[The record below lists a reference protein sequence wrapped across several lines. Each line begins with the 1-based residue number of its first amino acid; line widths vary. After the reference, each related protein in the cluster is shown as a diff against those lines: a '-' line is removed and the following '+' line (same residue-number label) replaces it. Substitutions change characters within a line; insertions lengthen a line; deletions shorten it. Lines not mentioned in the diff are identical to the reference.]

1 MILIIQNLAQIL
13 PYIDGFRHVAKIAL
27 EAEVEVS
34 LVKAVIQNL
43 IYYGLVR
50 LIPIFQYSN
59 AYVAT
64 PRLVELV
71 ENSKLQEECLKFVRR
86 QPTSKVNFRTLFQF
100 ICSMN
105 SGVTVRDLCL
115 RFSDSLAEIDEKKLI
130 RFCILNGLIRRLQ
143 KYPVFTNMDI
153 DSIHS
158 QRGIYKYF
166 DGKHTYDRIC
176 CIENKPH
183 HEIEEK
189 VEKHAYVV
197 NVVK

>member
-1 MILIIQNLAQIL
+1 M
-13 PYIDGFRHVAKIAL
+13 PYIDGFRHVAKIAY

-34 LVKAVIQNL
+34 LVKAAIQNL
-43 IYYGLVR
+43 IYYGLIR

-71 ENSKLQEECLKFVRR
+71 ENSKLQEECLRFVRR
-86 QPTSKVNFRTLFQF
+86 HKTSKVNFRSVFQF
-100 ICSMN
+100 ICAMN
-105 SGVTVRDLCL
+105 SGVTVKDLCL
-115 RFSDSLAEIDEKKLI
+115 RFSESLVDMDEKKLI

-143 KYPVFTNMDI
+143 KYPVFTNNNDI

-158 QRGIYKYF
+158 QRGIYRFF

-176 CIENKPH
+176 CTDKKSH
-183 HEIEEK
+183 QEIEEK
-189 VEKHAYVV
+189 VEKHPYVV